1 MPLFVVPINANQ
13 VLRQIVIHSWIAT
26 ATDVEAL
33 VTKGLGRRVWDGMG
47 TRTETTVN
55 YGRINIFSRAGD
67 A

>member
-33 VTKGLGRRVWDGMG
+33 VTKGLGRRVWDGDKNG
-47 TRTETTVN
+47 NDRKLWTN
-55 YGRINIFSRAGD
+55 
-67 A
+67 